1 MIANYHD
8 KASGPAPVKPLN
20 QVGHGKYSHGLTPK
34 FVSPNHPR
42 TVSPLLLLPFSTLA
56 TLSLSLS
63 SWSTTLPPVPDPT
76 PLMILDRLGD
86 FRRDVSTSSEEA
98 RHWFDQGMALMLGYN
113 FDGAIASFRE
123 ATRIDPDFA
132 MAWWGI
138 GYSGGPNQNNPGIDK
153 PKDEWSYAASRRAF
167 ELREREQG
175 ANRALIEALVVRY
188 NLPLPEDLTEQN
200 KAYLSAMERVM
211 KRFPMDPDVLVW
223 TAEAMICMQPW
234 NYWTLEGKPVGR
246 TPEFRAILERVMR
259 QHPNHPAANHLYIH
273 TMESSP
279 WPELAEPA
287 ANRLVTLVP
296 AAGHLVHMPSH
307 IWMQTGRYDDAADCN
322 RRAAALDDAWFEGDP
337 NAGEYRVYMA
347 HNRHFLAWAATMQGR
362 KREALSASRAIMTE
376 VPAPLM
382 EALASFSDG
391 VAASKWHVMVR
402 FGMWSE
408 ILQEPSPPEWA
419 SVGKAMQHYARGVA
433 YANTGKINEAMQE
446 SGSLDKAIAALAGTD
461 RNLGNQPASEVMK
474 IAQHV
479 LRGETAFKAGQ
490 REQGLKELRKAVE
503 IEEKIVYAEP
513 APWMMPARHAYGALL
528 VLDGKHG
535 EAEKIFLRDLE
546 IYPAN
551 GWALL
556 GLRDALN
563 GQGRSAE
570 AKHADKAFRLAW
582 ASADVMP
589 PAACYCGVA
598 GKR

>member
-1 MIANYHD
+1 MSTRLIPLSISTIA
-8 KASGPAPVKPLN
+8 
-20 QVGHGKYSHGLTPK
+20 
-34 FVSPNHPR
+34 
-42 TVSPLLLLPFSTLA
+42 
-56 TLSLSLS
+56 LSLSA
-63 SWSTTLPPVPDPT
+63 WSATLPPLPSP
-76 PLMILDRLGD
+76 PPPMILERLGD
-86 FRRDVSTSSEEA
+86 YRREAATESIEA
-98 RHWFDQGMALMLGYN
+98 RRWFDQGMALMLGYN

-138 GYSGGPNQNNPGIDK
+138 GYAGGPNQNNPGIDK

-167 ELREREQG
+167 ELREREEG
-175 ANRALIEALVVRY
+175 ANRALIEALVERY

-200 KAYLSAMERVM
+200 KAYLAAMEKVM
-211 KRFPMDPDVLVW
+211 SRFPMDPDVQVW

-234 NYWTLEGKPVGR
+234 NYWTLEGKPVAR

-296 AAGHLVHMPSH
+296 ASGHLVHMPSH

-322 RRAAALDDAWFEGDP
+322 RTAAALDDAWFEGDP

-362 KREALSASRAIMTE
+362 KREALSASRAITTE
-376 VPAPLM
+376 VPAPLLK
-382 EALASFSDG
+382 ALASFSDG

-402 FGMWSE
+402 FGMWE
-408 ILQEPSPPEWA
+408 DILQEPAPPEWA
-419 SVGKAMQHYARGVA
+419 LVGKAMRHYARGVA
-433 YANTGKINEAMQE
+433 YANTSRPAEALLE
-446 SGSLDKAIAALAGTD
+446 SRALDSAVAKLD
-461 RNLGNQPASEVMK
+461 DSERKLGNQPAREVMK

-479 LRGETAFKAGQ
+479 LRGEAAFKSGQ
-490 REQGLKELRKAVE
+490 RVRGLKELKRAVE
-503 IEEKIVYAEP
+503 IEETLVYAEP
-513 APWMMPARHAYGALL
+513 VPWMMPARHAYGALL
-528 VLDGKHG
+528 VLDGKYT
-535 EAEKIFLRDLE
+535 EAEKVFLRDLE

-582 ASADVMP
+582 TSADVIP
-589 PAACYCGVA
+589 PAACYCGA
-598 GKR
+598 AEKP

>member
-1 MIANYHD
+1 
-8 KASGPAPVKPLN
+8 
-20 QVGHGKYSHGLTPK
+20 
-34 FVSPNHPR
+34 
-42 TVSPLLLLPFSTLA
+42 
-56 TLSLSLS
+56 
-63 SWSTTLPPVPDPT
+63 
-76 PLMILDRLGD
+76 MILERLGD
-86 FRRDVSTSSEEA
+86 YRREAATESIEA
-98 RHWFDQGMALMLGYN
+98 RRWFDQGMALMLGYN

-138 GYSGGPNQNNPGIDK
+138 GYAGGPNQNNPGIDK

-167 ELREREQG
+167 ELREREEG
-175 ANRALIEALVVRY
+175 ANRALIEALVERY

-200 KAYLSAMERVM
+200 KAYLAAMEKVM
-211 KRFPMDPDVLVW
+211 SRFPMDPDVQVW

-234 NYWTLEGKPVGR
+234 NYWTLEGKPVAR

-296 AAGHLVHMPSH
+296 ASGHLVHMPSH

-322 RRAAALDDAWFEGDP
+322 RTAAALDDAWFEGDP

-362 KREALSASRAIMTE
+362 KREALSASRAITTE
-376 VPAPLM
+376 VPAPLLK
-382 EALASFSDG
+382 ALASFSDG

-402 FGMWSE
+402 FGMWE
-408 ILQEPSPPEWA
+408 DILQEPAPPEWA
-419 SVGKAMQHYARGVA
+419 LVGKAMRHYARGVA
-433 YANTGKINEAMQE
+433 YANTSRPAEALLE
-446 SGSLDKAIAALAGTD
+446 SRALDSAVAKLD
-461 RNLGNQPASEVMK
+461 DSERKLGNQPAREVMK

-479 LRGETAFKAGQ
+479 LRGEAAFKSGQ
-490 REQGLKELRKAVE
+490 RVRGLKELKRAVE
-503 IEEKIVYAEP
+503 IEETLVYAEP
-513 APWMMPARHAYGALL
+513 VPWMMPARHAYGALL
-528 VLDGKHG
+528 VLDGKYT
-535 EAEKIFLRDLE
+535 EAEKVFLRDLE

-582 ASADVMP
+582 TSADVIP
-589 PAACYCGVA
+589 PAACYCGA
-598 GKR
+598 AEKP